1 MMGDEATWSQQV
13 FGACRCDLGNT
24 PAHGAWSM
32 WGRGRHQSTFR
43 LQPRQLHYPQLD
55 PFVHRLPG
63 LFFIRKDDGLTST
76 RWAWSLET

>member
-43 LQPRQLHYPQLD
+43 LQPRQLHNPKID
-55 PFVHRLPG
+55 PTFGSSGTESDPIFDPIFR
-63 LFFIRKDDGLTST
+63 
-76 RWAWSLET
+76 